1 MSAFVLKKRVLKLC
15 WVTKSW
21 ARFGVPSSA
30 KTEENNSR
38 HFARDVPA
46 MSTRGA
52 GRGGRAARGG
62 RGGVAITRGV
72 VRAHP
77 DDDGE
82 YKTPKLSAPR
92 SWHSGGHPPER
103 GHPLNFSRLPPPIQP
118 PPRSPLSCLSCL
130 IHMLSFRAPLFPV
143 VCGRYSHRRV
153 NPPSS
158 LMNHSFTGVPDHF
171 KCCVCRDAPFGRI
184 EQCAH
189 GRDARRSSRNI
200 DFTFNYLNM
209 RVASRGGT
217 AVELN
222 GGARVRP

>member
-1 MSAFVLKKRVLKLC
+1 MQA
-15 WVTKSW
+15 
-21 ARFGVPSSA
+21 A
-30 KTEENNSR
+30 E
-38 HFARDVPA
+38 
-46 MSTRGA
+46 GA
-52 GRGGRAARGG
+52 PRAAEGG
-62 RGGVAITRGV
+62 ASRSPEVSCARIPMTTASIR
-72 VRAHP
+72 
-77 DDDGE
+77 
-82 YKTPKLSAPR
+82 PR
-92 SWHSGGHPPER
+92 NSVHLAVGIPGGHPPER